1 MKHIKYD
8 DIREMLIF
16 KIEEEIENFDKD
28 IEKVKEIIQNTVKVI
43 YHTTFK
49 QGDSFGEKAFI
60 KLQPRGGT
68 CISATETFCVA
79 VHKTIYI
86 KTVKKCHNEL
96 IKKRMKF
103 LKQIHFM
110 KNWSSKEI

>member
-16 KIEEEIENFDKD
+16 EEEIENFDKD
-28 IEKVKEIIQNTVKVI
+28 IEKVKEIISNTVQVI

-60 KLQPRGGT
+60 KL
-68 CISATETFCVA
+68 
-79 VHKTIYI
+79 
-86 KTVKKCHNEL
+86 
-96 IKKRMKF
+96 
-103 LKQIHFM
+103 
-110 KNWSSKEI
+110 